1 MESPRPAL
9 HQLRT
14 LKSPAE
20 QQLLRSS
27 CSLGAAALRTT
38 IARSRQLRTEAEV
51 AAVVEHEARLAG
63 AQHPAYPSVAAAGD
77 NCNTIHYTPHQR
89 SQQILSTDLV
99 LVDAGCEYHGYCS
112 DVTRTWPAGGQW
124 SDAQTC
130 IYQAVLEVQEALLAS
145 LTPGVTSLDSLYRE
159 MQIQLG
165 TRLQVPQAT
174 NPEWLSVLCRSWV
187 CWSEATPS
195 CWPPAPT
202 ASVPTTS
209 ATTSGWTC
217 TTAPGPASTPR
228 SSRARYTGCALACC
242 TATAPCR

>member
-1 MESPRPAL
+1 MLLQDSPGLQIWYDYLTPSCCPETHKLVLAFLQECGCLNRVESPRPAL

-20 QQLLRSS
+20 QQLLRVS

-38 IARSRQLRTEAEV
+38 ISRSRQLRTEAEV

-130 IYQAVLEVQEALLAS
+130 IYQAVLEVQEALLDS
-145 LTPGVTSLDSLYRE
+145 LKPGVTSLDSLYRE
-159 MQIQLG
+159 MQMQLG
-165 TRLQVPQAT
+165 TRLQVPI
-174 NPEWLSVLCRSWV
+174 
-187 CWSEATPS
+187 
-195 CWPPAPT
+195 
-202 ASVPTTS
+202 
-209 ATTSGWTC
+209 ATT
-217 TTAPGPASTPR
+217 PE
-228 SSRARYTGCALACC
+228 
-242 TATAPCR
+242 